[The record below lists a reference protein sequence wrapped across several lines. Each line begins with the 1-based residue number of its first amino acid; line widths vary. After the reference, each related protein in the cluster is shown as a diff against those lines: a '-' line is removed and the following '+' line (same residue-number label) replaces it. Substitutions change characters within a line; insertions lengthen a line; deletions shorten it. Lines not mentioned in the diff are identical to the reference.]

1 MNKRK
6 LFISLPLILF
16 LILSVHCR
24 KNPYSVQ
31 IVTGYGKI
39 VYLGFEGG
47 FYGIEADDGS
57 HYDPRNLPSN
67 FMIDGL
73 RVKFTVKIL
82 PGLMSFHMWGT
93 IVEIISIKKL

>member
-1 MNKRK
+1 LNKSK
-6 LFISLPLILF
+6 LFITLSLTLLLIFSLH
-16 LILSVHCR
+16 SC

-31 IVTGYGKI
+31 IVTGFGRI

-57 HYDPRNLPSN
+57 SYDPVNLPPN
-67 FMIDGL
+67 FRIEGL

-82 PGLMSFHMWGT
+82 IGMASVHMWGRL
-93 IVEIISIKKL
+93 VEIISIEKL